1 MPMDTEGGFT
11 VWARKKRKCL
21 YGIMVK
27 LLPLNIQAEEE
38 ETKMWEYEI
47 INNKTGAKGFI
58 YGYSKSDALERSKLN
73 PAEWTIIAEDFID

>member
-1 MPMDTEGGFT
+1 
-11 VWARKKRKCL
+11 
-21 YGIMVK
+21 
-27 LLPLNIQAEEE
+27 
-38 ETKMWEYEI
+38 MWEYEI